1 MSLGSPVGQQ
11 ILYRYTTW
19 EAQVYLKVNR
29 CLNKDRDR
37 LLLLCSVQKNVVT
50 NRIWRYMLLQL
61 IWVGPYSYICLCC
74 PYTKRN
80 SSQIQENTD
89 LSLKHI
95 ALLSSQMVRMNI
107 EVKLFFTYFCVL
119 DRGSATF
126 SCERLGNKQ
135 LGFACRLVS
144 VSSSVQSL

>member
-1 MSLGSPVGQQ
+1 MSLGSPVGWQ

-29 CLNKDRDR
+29 CLNKDR
-37 LLLLCSVQKNVVT
+37 LLLLCSEQKNVVT
-50 NRIWRYMLLQL
+50 NRVWRYMLLQL

-74 PYTKRN
+74 PYTERN
-80 SSQIQENTD
+80 SSQTQENTD

-95 ALLSSQMVRMNI
+95 ALLSNQTVRMNI
-107 EVKLFFTYFCVL
+107 EVKLFFTYFYVL
-119 DRGSATF
+119 DQGSASF